1 MNTNKS
7 HQKARGIAFLIL
19 AVFLIAFG
27 VMAFAGMQQEQAK
40 YEAEGTRDFN
50 LLSADELAGK
60 PYVEGRIEF
69 VFEVFAEEY
78 TTNLGIRV
86 SKNSDKLYYL
96 IPLVLEDGYID
107 NFVALEATKRY
118 CDTLDKIYE
127 ETWDETLPAVVTEL
141 YLEDAQI
148 KPLPSDIEAIL
159 YDWCENGEFYQNGSF
174 VDWCI
179 ESDFFGTSNS
189 AKIVS
194 HVQPYMIVPDSK
206 PGNSAIVGLIMAG
219 IGAALLVAAILMLRK
234 AKRTP
239 AAAQQ
244 SAFVQSEAAA
254 HEAPLYEAPAP
265 EAAPVSTAYCPAC
278 GAALEPGTR
287 FCPAC
292 GTQVK
297 DPQ

>member
-1 MNTNKS
+1 M
-7 HQKARGIAFLIL
+7 
-19 AVFLIAFG
+19 
-27 VMAFAGMQQEQAK
+27 
-40 YEAEGTRDFN
+40 
-50 LLSADELAGK
+50 
-60 PYVEGRIEF
+60 
-69 VFEVFAEEY
+69 
-78 TTNLGIRV
+78 
-86 SKNSDKLYYL
+86 
-96 IPLVLEDGYID
+96 
-107 NFVALEATKRY
+107 
-118 CDTLDKIYE
+118 
-127 ETWDETLPAVVTEL
+127 
-141 YLEDAQI
+141 
-148 KPLPSDIEAIL
+148 
-159 YDWCENGEFYQNGSF
+159 
-174 VDWCI
+174 DWCI

-219 IGAALLVAAILMLRK
+219 IGAALLVAAILLLRK
-234 AKRTP
+234 AKHTP

-244 SAFVQSEAAA
+244 SAFVQPEAAA